1 MLDGVNGF
9 LTTPWS
15 VSDLYEKMAFF
26 MENRHL
32 IISMGVES
40 REVAL
45 RDFDINAINENI
57 YGFLRWSEV
66 YMVFNIPR
74 CIHGW

>member
-26 MENRHL
+26 MEDRSL
-32 IISMGVES
+32 IINLGVES
-40 REVAL
+40 REIAL
-45 RDFDINAINENI
+45 RDFDVNTINEKI
-57 YGFLRWSEV
+57 YGFLR
-66 YMVFNIPR
+66 
-74 CIHGW
+74 